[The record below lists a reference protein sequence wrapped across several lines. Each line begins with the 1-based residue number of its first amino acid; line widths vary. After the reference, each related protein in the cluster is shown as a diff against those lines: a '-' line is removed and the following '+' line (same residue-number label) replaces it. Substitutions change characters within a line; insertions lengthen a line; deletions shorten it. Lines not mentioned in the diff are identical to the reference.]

1 MPKIIKLLIAFS
13 FAFSFSFMP
22 WKLRAAPLRT
32 CEAPPRALSV
42 FKEKQMN
49 TAPFFEVVGS
59 GGRGALL
66 FFCETEQIP
75 RSLSVCHYIFN
86 SALREINIE

>member
-1 MPKIIKLLIAFS
+1 MS
-13 FAFSFSFMP
+13 
-22 WKLRAAPLRT
+22 WKLRATPLRT

-42 FKEKQMN
+42 FKEKQMKT
-49 TAPFFEVVGS
+49 TAPFFEVVGSRGS

-66 FFCETEQIP
+66 FFCGTEQIP